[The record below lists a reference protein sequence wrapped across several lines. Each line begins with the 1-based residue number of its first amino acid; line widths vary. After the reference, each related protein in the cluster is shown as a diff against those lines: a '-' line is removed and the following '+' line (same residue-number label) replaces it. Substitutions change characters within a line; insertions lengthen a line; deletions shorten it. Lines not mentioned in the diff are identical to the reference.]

1 MKNKEL
7 LQFSIQPQ
15 NSNQVQ
21 GKLFNWLSLSSVA
34 QLDRIRIRPFMGWFY
49 IKNELRVVIL
59 QACTLYI
66 VQCTYSIYKYKT
78 KEFLQNFI
86 FLFDSKLSIKSWQ
99 NGVVTWFQIRIKMK
113 IGIRIRIKLFRIRLL
128 YRSRKLLYYNRR
140 GFVNC
145 NCNYKSLNL
154 LKYLLFPTV
163 IANLFIWQVYIHIL
177 Y

>member
-66 VQCTYSIYKYKT
+66 VHCTYSIYKYKT
-78 KEFLQNFI
+78 KEFLQNFF
-86 FLFDSKLSIKSWQ
+86 FLFDSKPSIKSWQ
-99 NGVVTWFQIRIKMK
+99 NGVHSDLVPNPNQNENWDPDPNK
-113 IGIRIRIKLFRIRLL
+113 IV
-128 YRSRKLLYYNRR
+128 SD
-140 GFVNC
+140 
-145 NCNYKSLNL
+145 
-154 LKYLLFPTV
+154 PPV
-163 IANLFIWQVYIHIL
+163 ISQS
-177 Y
+177 